1 MSYTKIDILGL
12 RGFGK
17 TQTLHFGQAN
27 GNQGSGLTV
36 IVGPNNSG
44 KSTIYEAFRAI
55 SSNTPPSF
63 SSGQRNINANRKIL
77 ISITKSDETVSCL
90 KTSEVGGGSET
101 IFEPKRNEGDK
112 LNFFTLPSRRAFQ
125 PFFSKDTWTR
135 KQYTD
140 NITLAPQREN
150 QLSHFFRRLFKIQ
163 QEQETYNR
171 FNTIISK
178 VLGEIPNWCIEL
190 SDNQQHFL
198 QFDNNGSAH
207 NSDGCGEGILSV
219 FTIVDALYDS
229 TPGDL
234 IFIDEPELSL
244 HPALQKKLVA
254 LLLEYST
261 DRQIIISTHSPYFI
275 SWASLENGGKISR
288 TVKEKTGTKIYELK
302 ENTATEILKL
312 LNDLQNPHT
321 LGLDAKEI
329 FFLEDKII
337 LVEGQEDVI
346 FLNKIFELKGR
357 TVNGTFYGWGVGG
370 ADKTEKILLM
380 LKDLGFKIIVVIFDK
395 NKKYLIT
402 DLQVKFKEYLF
413 RSIPTD
419 DVRDKKDKSIIG
431 LIDHGGK
438 IINQMYDEAIDKLCD
453 EINNYI
459 K

>member
-1 MSYTKIDILGL
+1 MSYKKIEILGL
-12 RGFGK
+12 RGFGEN
-17 TQTLHFGQAN
+17 QTLHFGQAN
-27 GNQGSGLTV
+27 GKKGSGLSV

-44 KSTIYEAFRAI
+44 KSKIYEAFRAI
-55 SSNTPPSF
+55 SSNAPPSF
-63 SSGQRNINANRKIL
+63 SSGQRNISANRKIQIKL
-77 ISITKSDETVSCL
+77 TRNDDTVSYL

-101 IFEPKRNEGDK
+101 IFVPTRNEGDK

-140 NITLAPQREN
+140 SITLAPQREN
-150 QLSHFFRRLFKIQ
+150 QLTHFFRRLFKIQ
-163 QEQETYNR
+163 QEQETYII
-171 FNTIISK
+171 FNSIISK
-178 VLGEIPNWCIEL
+178 VLGEVPNWCIEL
-190 SDNQQHFL
+190 SDNQQHYL

-207 NSDGCGEGILSV
+207 NSDGCGEGLLSV

-229 TPGDL
+229 IPGDL

-244 HPALQKKLVA
+244 HPALQKKLVT

-275 SWASLENGGKISR
+275 NWVSLENGGKISR
-288 TVKEKTGTKIYELK
+288 TVKELTGTKIYEL
-302 ENTATEILKL
+302 ENKTAVEILKL

-321 LGLDAKEI
+321 LGLDAREI

-346 FLNKIFELKGR
+346 FLNKIFELNGSK
-357 TVNGTFYGWGVGG
+357 VNGTFYGWGVGG
-370 ADKTEKILLM
+370 ADKTGRVLQM
-380 LKDLGFKIIVVIFDK
+380 LKDLGFKKVAVIFDN
-395 NKKYLIT
+395 NKKHLIT
-402 DLQVKFKEYLF
+402 ELQSKFNNYYF
-413 RSIPTD
+413 TNIPTD

-438 IINQMYDEAIDKLCD
+438 NINQTHVKAIDELLEK
-453 EINNYI
+453 INDYNR
-459 K
+459 